1 MAVSP
6 AKLSSSGTIDTGNK
20 TGHITNHALNEK
32 RKELK
37 TTFSSRTVF
46 HELGGGADAKVLGYV
61 KRGTQ
66 DPTKGAEEKEGPPCQ
81 PWRCRFFFLFFFY
94 TGKGYQRDGRQK
106 LGGGVPSL

>member
-20 TGHITNHALNEK
+20 TGHITNHPLNEK

-37 TTFSSRTVF
+37 TTFLSRSVF
-46 HELGGGADAKVLGYV
+46 HELGGGVDAKVLGYV

-66 DPTKGAEEKEGPPCQ
+66 DPTKGEEKEGPP
-81 PWRCRFFFLFFFY
+81 
-94 TGKGYQRDGRQK
+94 
-106 LGGGVPSL
+106 

>member
-20 TGHITNHALNEK
+20 TGHITNHLLNEK

-37 TTFSSRTVF
+37 TFLSRSVF
-46 HELGGGADAKVLGYV
+46 HEQDEEGGVDAKVLGYV

-66 DPTKGAEEKEGPPCQ
+66 DPTKGERRKGHPDSLGAA
-81 PWRCRFFFLFFFY
+81 RFFL
-94 TGKGYQRDGRQK
+94 
-106 LGGGVPSL
+106 

>member
-20 TGHITNHALNEK
+20 TGHITNHSLNEK

-37 TTFSSRTVF
+37 TTFLSRSVF
-46 HELGGGADAKVLGYV
+46 HELDREEGGVDAEVLGYV

-66 DPTKGAEEKEGPPCQ
+66 DPTKGGEKEGPP
-81 PWRCRFFFLFFFY
+81 
-94 TGKGYQRDGRQK
+94 
-106 LGGGVPSL
+106 